1 MWKRVGPSTRRGCPG
16 DHELRKLD
24 EMEGAENFPV
34 IHYSQRLPFRRACAT
49 HDPRDIPSGLTAL
62 LFSTSIVRFN
72 ETSCLFTALD
82 WASQY
87 VFGNNSDA
95 NVTQKKERVLSYE
108 SS

>member
-1 MWKRVGPSTRRGCPG
+1 MAIKRVVP
-16 DHELRKLD
+16 RKEHAD
-24 EMEGAENFPV
+24 ETIENFPA
-34 IHYSQRLPFRRACAT
+34 IQYSQHLPFRRARAT
-49 HDPRDIPSGLTAL
+49 HDPRYIPSGLTAL

-72 ETSCLFTALD
+72 ETSCLLTALD

-95 NVTQKKERVLSYE
+95 NVTQQKERVLSYE